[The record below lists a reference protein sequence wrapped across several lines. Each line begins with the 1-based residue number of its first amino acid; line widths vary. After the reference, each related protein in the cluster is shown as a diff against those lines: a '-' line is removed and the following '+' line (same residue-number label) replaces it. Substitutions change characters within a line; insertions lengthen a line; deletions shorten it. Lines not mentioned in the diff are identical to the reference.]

1 MISVEPPAWA
11 AMLAHASAAYPKE
24 CCGMMVGSEDGT
36 VVEAV
41 ACENVYQGDQK
52 DRFQIRTDDILRVQR
67 EAHERGRHLIGF
79 FHSHPDEGAYFSKT
93 DLANASPWH
102 SHVVMSIRG
111 GEFAGAKAFRVDL
124 DLTAATEQ
132 ELKWPKS

>member
-1 MISVEPPAWA
+1 
-11 AMLAHASAAYPKE
+11 ML
-24 CCGMMVGSEDGT
+24 VGADDGA
-36 VVEAV
+36 VAEAV
-41 ACENVYQGDQK
+41 ACENVYEGDQK

-67 EAHERGRHLIGF
+67 EAHESGRHLIGF

-102 SHVVMSIRG
+102 SHVVLSIRK
-111 GEFAGAKAFRVDL
+111 GEFADAKAFRVDL
-124 DLTAATEQ
+124 DLTAATEE

>member
-1 MISVEPPAWA
+1 MISVEPQAWA
-11 AMLAHASAAYPKE
+11 AMLAHAKAAYPKE
-24 CCGMMVGSEDGT
+24 CCGMMVGSGDGT
-36 VVEAV
+36 VTEAV
-41 ACENVYQGDQK
+41 ACENVYEGDQK

-67 EAHERGRHLIGF
+67 EAHASGRDLIGF

-102 SHVVMSIRG
+102 SHVVLSIRG
-111 GEFAGAKAFRVDL
+111 GEFADAKAFRVDL
-124 DLTAATEQ
+124 DLTAATEE